1 MKRHQR
7 LVQKLANAA
16 EMSFAQQA
24 LDQDQIQHLTKI
36 NDESKSRRKTKSDI
50 LGKARV
56 MSYEDIEAARAKRA
70 EQEASKEAKGKR
82 KPGRPKRVTLE
93 ADAATLETKNC
104 KRHKCT
110 NVTQEAEE
118 VIVQTSK
125 AHIAEE
131 SAPPRYRAP
140 VARMY

>member
-1 MKRHQR
+1 MRSCSD
-7 LVQKLANAA
+7 ASN
-16 EMSFAQQA
+16 SSI
-24 LDQDQIQHLTKI
+24 IQHLTKI
-36 NDESKSRRKTKSDI
+36 NDESKSRRKTKSYI

-56 MSYEDIEAARAKRA
+56 LGYEDIEAARAKRA

-82 KPGRPKRVTLE
+82 KPGRPKRMTLE
-93 ADAATLETKNC
+93 ADAATMETKNR